1 MSYHN
6 CCVFSANL
14 AKQLNDLDGSVSSEL
29 EGNPPIWITRI
40 RERNREVVYV
50 NNARILQDRSYS
62 HTNHKDKKQVLY
74 VIDQV
79 LVPVRSAKKDGLQV
93 YNPDAFRFL
102 NQSENLDLEQHRV
115 RYVIFVV

>member
-1 MSYHN
+1 M
-6 CCVFSANL
+6 CFSANL
-14 AKQLNDLDGSVSSEL
+14 AKQLRDLDGYVSSEL

-40 RERNREVVYV
+40 KERHKDVLYV
-50 NNARILQDRSYS
+50 NNARILQDRSDYIQM
-62 HTNHKDKKQVLY
+62 NNQGKLQVLH

-79 LVPVRSAKKDGLQV
+79 LVPVRSAKKDNVQI

-115 RYVIFVV
+115 RYVIVML

>member
-1 MSYHN
+1 
-6 CCVFSANL
+6 
-14 AKQLNDLDGSVSSEL
+14 LDGYVSSEL

-40 RERNREVVYV
+40 KERYKDAVYV
-50 NNARILQDRSYS
+50 NNARILPDRSYI
-62 HTNHKDKKQVLY
+62 QVNNQGKLQALY

-79 LVPVRSAKKDGLQV
+79 LVPVRSPKKDGAQI
-93 YNPDAFRFL
+93 YNPNAFRFL

>member
-1 MSYHN
+1 M
-6 CCVFSANL
+6 CFSANL
-14 AKQLNDLDGSVSSEL
+14 AKRLKDLDGYVSSEL

-40 RERNREVVYV
+40 KERNRDVLYV
-50 NNARILQDRSYS
+50 NNARILLDRSDYLQ
-62 HTNHKDKKQVLY
+62 TNNQGKQQVLH

-79 LVPVRSAKKDGLQV
+79 LVPVRSAKKDIVQI

-115 RYVIFVV
+115 RYVIFVM